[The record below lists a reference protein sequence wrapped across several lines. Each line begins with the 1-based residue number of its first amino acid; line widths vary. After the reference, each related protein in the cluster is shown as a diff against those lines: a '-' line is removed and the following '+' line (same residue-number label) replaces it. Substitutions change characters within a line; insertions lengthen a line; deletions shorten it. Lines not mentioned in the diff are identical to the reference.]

1 MHLIRDFKEF
11 AGVAPGIIEKELE
24 HTPVRLQAHLQ
35 L

>member
-1 MHLIRDFKEF
+1 MIRDFKQF

-24 HTPVRLQAHLQ
+24 NTPVRLQASLR